1 MRFSVI
7 FLLILFFSISKI
19 NAQDVYMLSR
29 QDSALIEKYITGA
42 EESLNENKK
51 KEATDFYNQIAM
63 KYWEHNYLE
72 LGLKFYKKSLELNTQ
87 LGNRNAIAMIN
98 SNIALILAD
107 MKKYDESLIYFEQ
120 TFVVRKAKDEK
131 IGMISA
137 LINMSV
143 VLNNL
148 KRYDESIKK
157 LTTALDY
164 AREINDT
171 QQMRSCYGMLSESY
185 QKAGDYEKSM
195 YYFDY
200 YKGFNELVQG
210 KKVKEIRGDLEQERL
225 RKQLLQEQ
233 TIRDSLELLV
243 KQREII
249 TKEKEIEVTAS
260 TNKKILK
267 NMSKKELELE
277 VLRRDGLLKKIEAKQ
292 AREEKIRAQ
301 RVSFMIILFVIIVGL
316 LIFYAYWQKR
326 KDNKKL
332 LAMNFEILQQREE
345 IQTQNEALEQS
356 NEKLAEL
363 NYKLTSSI
371 NYAQYIQAA
380 MLNRTVKITDLVKDA
395 FVFFKPRDVVSG
407 DFYYYAKVDNKVI
420 VAAVDCT
427 GHGVPGAFLSMIGNN
442 ILSRVVE
449 YEKITQPD
457 KILSELDAGVRSSLN
472 QVHTDNRD
480 GMDITLIT
488 IDYDN
493 NSIQFAGAG
502 NPLIYFIN
510 DEQFMIKGSPVAIG
524 GYSIK
529 SEKVFELNEF
539 SFEKN
544 DEIELYLF
552 SDGFIDQFNADDN
565 KRYMRKRFK
574 VLLDGLH
581 QKKMKEQ
588 ELALNTEILEWRGQ
602 NPQLDDVIVIGLRV

>member
-1 MRFSVI
+1 
-7 FLLILFFSISKI
+7 
-19 NAQDVYMLSR
+19 
-29 QDSALIEKYITGA
+29 
-42 EESLNENKK
+42 
-51 KEATDFYNQIAM
+51 
-63 KYWEHNYLE
+63 
-72 LGLKFYKKSLELNTQ
+72 
-87 LGNRNAIAMIN
+87 
-98 SNIALILAD
+98 
-107 MKKYDESLIYFEQ
+107 
-120 TFVVRKAKDEK
+120 
-131 IGMISA
+131 
-137 LINMSV
+137 
-143 VLNNL
+143 
-148 KRYDESIKK
+148 
-157 LTTALDY
+157 
-164 AREINDT
+164 
-171 QQMRSCYGMLSESY
+171 
-185 QKAGDYEKSM
+185 
-195 YYFDY
+195 
-200 YKGFNELVQG
+200 
-210 KKVKEIRGDLEQERL
+210 
-225 RKQLLQEQ
+225 
-233 TIRDSLELLV
+233 
-243 KQREII
+243 
-249 TKEKEIEVTAS
+249 
-260 TNKKILK
+260 
-267 NMSKKELELE
+267 
-277 VLRRDGLLKKIEAKQ
+277 
-292 AREEKIRAQ
+292 
-301 RVSFMIILFVIIVGL
+301 
-316 LIFYAYWQKR
+316 
-326 KDNKKL
+326 
-332 LAMNFEILQQREE
+332 
-345 IQTQNEALEQS
+345 
-356 NEKLAEL
+356 
-363 NYKLTSSI
+363 
-371 NYAQYIQAA
+371 
-380 MLNRTVKITDLVKDA
+380 
-395 FVFFKPRDVVSG
+395 KPRDVVSG

-480 GMDITLIT
+480 GMDIALIT

-510 DEQFMIKGSPVAIG
+510 NEQFMIKGSPVAIG

-602 NPQLDDVIVIGLRV
+602 IPQLDDVIVIGLRV